1 MINKDRIVPVTKTDL
16 LTLYA
21 TILALGGKTFTVL
34 KADDAEGHFTFP
46 TQGLTYIAA
55 EPVKSFTGDN
65 DGVGTLYFVPAYG
78 CEVEGV
84 DGEAADLYKITR
96 DGGVTPVSPIAE

>member
-46 TQGLTYIAA
+46 TQGGTYIAA
-55 EPVKSFTGDN
+55 EPVKSFTGEPA
-65 DGVGTLYFVPAYG
+65 GEIYFVPTYG

-84 DGEAADLYKITR
+84 DGKAADLYKINPNE
-96 DGGVTPVSPIAE
+96 VVPVSPIAE

>member
-21 TILALGGKTFTVL
+21 TILMLSGKPANVL

-46 TQGLTYIAA
+46 TLAGTYIAA
-55 EPVKSFTGDN
+55 EPVKSFAGERI
-65 DGVGTLYFVPAYG
+65 GKIYFVPAYG
-78 CEVEGV
+78 CEIEGV
-84 DGEAADLYKITR
+84 NGEATDLYMIDTNS
-96 DGGVTPVSPIAE
+96 GATAISPIAE